1 LFIFLLVMVNAER
14 FKVVL
19 MLEVVDDLG
28 FAKGSLAEFAWQISI
43 KMGVQ
48 MLFLV

>member
-1 LFIFLLVMVNAER
+1 LFIFLLVMVNAQR

-19 MLEVVDDLG
+19 MFEVVDDLV
-28 FAKGSLAEFAWQISI
+28 FAIGSLADFAWQISI
-43 KMGVQ
+43 KMGVH